1 MAAPARPILHSF
13 FRSSTSYRV
22 RIALALKGVAYD
34 YVPVNIRKGEQREID
49 YLAVNPQGLMPSLSW
64 TDGRVYTQSLAIL
77 EFLDETIPEP
87 PLLPPDAAGRAR
99 VRSLAQMTALEI
111 HPLNNLRVLDALRH
125 RFGAD
130 ETAIAEWFR
139 HWVAV
144 TFAPLEERLAGE
156 PETGAFCHGDRPGIA
171 DICLVPQV
179 VNNARF
185 AVDMAPYPTIAR
197 IAAACLALPAFEA
210 AHPGAQPDAD

>member
-34 YVPVNIRKGEQREID
+34 YVPVNIRKGEQRD
-49 YLAVNPQGLMPSLSW
+49 AAYLSLNPQGLMPSLTW

-77 EFLDETIPEP
+77 EFLDETAPEP

-99 VRSLAQMTALEI
+99 VRSLAQTVALEI
-111 HPLNNLRVLDALRH
+111 HPLNNLRVLARLREQ
-125 RFGAD
+125 FGAD
-130 ETAIAEWFR
+130 EDAVAVWFR
-139 HWVAV
+139 YWVAY
-144 TFAPLEERLAGE
+144 TFVALEARLASE
-156 PETGAFCHGDRPGIA
+156 PETGAFCHGDLPGMA

-179 VNNARF
+179 VNSARF
-185 AVDMAPYPTIAR
+185 AVDMTPYPTIAR

-210 AHPGAQPDAD
+210 AHPSAQPDAD